1 MIHRILPG
9 LVWGLVLTLAVCSA
23 GCGKTGQLSGLVP
36 AKGVVTYKGAP
47 VEGATIMFI
56 PTGGSTSSE
65 QRSASATTE
74 ADGTFVVM
82 TLQPKDGIFPG
93 QYKVVITKLVPDK
106 VYTEE
111 ELKAS
116 NGMGIAPPTFT
127 NKLPAKYADQKSTP
141 ESITFDKKGNTN
153 IVFELTD

>member
-9 LVWGLVLTLAVCSA
+9 LVWGLIFALTVFST
-23 GCGKTGQLSGLVP
+23 GCGNKNGLSGLVP
-36 AKGVVTYKGAP
+36 AKGVVTYKGSP
-47 VEGATIMFI
+47 VEGATLLFV
-56 PTGGSTSSE
+56 PAGTASSE

-116 NGMGIAPPTFT
+116 NGKGIAPPKFT
-127 NKLPAKYADQKSTP
+127 NKLPAKYADQTKTP

-153 IVFELTD
+153 IVLELTD